1 MQKILISGHNPTF
14 KNNFMNSLQFKKTI
28 VTLDGYDGAVKSSHI
43 NYYAYFRR
51 YNDEQLIELI
61 KNLLYVH
68 EIPHAEII
76 FVENYLLFLKKLMRV
91 LNKNMTLLDAFIQC
105 ENYEIV
111 KQEFNK
117 LLQTQTID
125 FSVFDYY
132 MNQYIGFHTPE
143 FISIEMFIVL
153 LFKNTGCPSSRCS
166 TIQLD
171 EINQDVHL
179 YLINEM
185 MKVTHQPLILIE
197 DHKQYNTQTLKH
209 FFEMN
214 KEDYPLIAIFKDIFL
229 HEELISQIPYL
240 FSTKIYLNHSEHSAN
255 IISQLAGEVEVVHT
269 TSTISRN
276 KRIGSESL
284 LDRLFGTDKTETVA
298 TLAPVK
304 EPKISKEEIMYLNK
318 NVCLLQTYDSTL
330 RLFVWSNKLQL
341 LLKNTNLIS

>member
-1 MQKILISGHNPTF
+1 
-14 KNNFMNSLQFKKTI
+14 
-28 VTLDGYDGAVKSSHI
+28 
-43 NYYAYFRR
+43 
-51 YNDEQLIELI
+51 
-61 KNLLYVH
+61 
-68 EIPHAEII
+68 
-76 FVENYLLFLKKLMRV
+76 MRV

-111 KQEFNK
+111 KHEFNK
-117 LLQTQTID
+117 LLQTQAID

-132 MNQYIGFHTPE
+132 MNQYIGFHTTE

-153 LFKNTGCPSSRCS
+153 LFKNTGCPPSRCS

-185 MKVTHQPLILIE
+185 MKVMHQPLILIE

>member
-1 MQKILISGHNPTF
+1 MSSLEQEIHQKIFYGQLRCIH
-14 KNNFMNSLQFKKTI
+14 
-28 VTLDGYDGAVKSSHI
+28 TLK
-43 NYYAYFRR
+43 
-51 YNDEQLIELI
+51 
-61 KNLLYVH
+61 
-68 EIPHAEII
+68 
-76 FVENYLLFLKKLMRV
+76 
-91 LNKNMTLLDAFIQC
+91 
-105 ENYEIV
+105 
-111 KQEFNK
+111 
-117 LLQTQTID
+117 
-125 FSVFDYY
+125 
-132 MNQYIGFHTPE
+132 

-153 LFKNTGCPSSRCS
+153 LFQNKSCPPSRCS
-166 TIQLD
+166 NIQLD

-214 KEDYPLIAIFKDIFL
+214 KEDYLLIAIFKDIFL
-229 HEELISQIPYL
+229 HEELITQIPYL

-255 IISQLAGEVEVVHT
+255 IISQLADEVEVVHT

-284 LDRLFGTDKTETVA
+284 LDRLFGTDKTEAVA

-330 RLFVWSNKLQL
+330 HLFVWSNKLQL

>member
-14 KNNFMNSLQFKKTI
+14 KNNFINSLQFKKTI

-43 NYYAYFRR
+43 NYYDYFRR

-111 KQEFNK
+111 KLEFNK
-117 LLQTQTID
+117 LLQTQAID

-132 MNQYIGFHTPE
+132 MNQYIGFHTTE

-153 LFKNTGCPSSRCS
+153 LFKNTGCPLSRCS

-185 MKVTHQPLILIE
+185 MKVTYQPLILIE